1 MIKLSIVCN
10 DISTVKRVLK
20 NIKATNLLICDNEK
34 RSKIMKEL
42 ESINFNLDYVG
53 PKYLADVILE
63 AEKYNKMKLPSLQ
76 NKIYPIIAKKYKVSA
91 NNVKNCINYAVND
104 MYYQCDAEKL
114 KKYFNLIEDEKPSI
128 KRIISTVL
136 NKLN

>member
-76 NKIYPIIAKKYKVSA
+76 NKIYPIISKK
-91 NNVKNCINYAVND
+91 
-104 MYYQCDAEKL
+104 
-114 KKYFNLIEDEKPSI
+114 
-128 KRIISTVL
+128 
-136 NKLN
+136 